1 MIRFALDEL
10 SSENGHHAFED
21 LCRELA
27 RARIV
32 SNLLPATGP
41 VAGGGDQGRDFETF
55 RTYLAGSLRFSR
67 GFIGLAS
74 ADTVVFACTLQREDL
89 SGKIKDDLTSICTQG
104 TPVDMVYFL
113 CTEPVKVSTIHDL
126 QKWATQKFGVTLEV
140 VNGQAIA
147 GLLADHDTF
156 WIARTYLHL
165 PAGLAPSPPPEEQGA
180 PAWYARLRDDWS
192 QGDRT
197 IGNFAE
203 LTQVAEGLRHATDTR
218 SARAD
223 LGDWLQLMDRAA
235 SSLEDVASLQR
246 ARYEITRA
254 TLRGTGDL
262 RPAEHHARTFFED
275 VLSLAAPGDLHDAVV
290 LLQYLDTAARI
301 GESSIS
307 TGEVRAWAA
316 TLRGHI
322 ASLLDDAA
330 SPGRRAGLLR
340 ATADLALNM
349 DVDALGEPP
358 APPEQPAGPRVHTA
372 PDDLLD
378 IEEFPAWIPLADIDL
393 AMASLLE
400 LIDVLPQAPLFPVD
414 SLARYFDMLT
424 PALVDH
430 PLYPSVRSGLDEATS
445 RQAGEASTAVRC
457 RTRAMALYRSG
468 KRLAAL
474 RELHEAKVKW
484 WHGDTARDS
493 VLAMLH
499 ISGIYSDLLLLQ
511 AAKKYALLAGFAAL
525 QADDTR
531 ARSLAPRALFQAADC
546 DYQSGAW
553 VSALRLTLVA
563 VLLQVHYTADPWN
576 LEKHRAFA
584 ATIAQAAVIKAASR
598 HRPEV
603 CGAVGRLIADMDL
616 ARETDEIASAD
627 HGFGEWDESA
637 FLAHSAQELAG
648 VPFSDISPDRVFS
661 FACLGQQWR
670 VRCKN
675 TPATVTATEE
685 LCATAQIILAEL
697 AADDPVFLSSVIEV
711 QVELGDTTAAP
722 ADLIQSLP
730 DNECA
735 RWKVTLPTV
744 PPDAPGQAD
753 LDLLGTLVI
762 MLHRSSMLPWDKF
775 TKALDKAGRLGLMN
789 RIGAVT
795 SHRTATAYFADAGE
809 PDTGVPRGTPIGD
822 PEKFSPREAAELA
835 PSSTAGPGYSQ
846 ARALDAIQARYKHSA
861 AVTRCTLPRALSD
874 PAAGALLRRLADEGR
889 PEWIVLMALANT
901 VMSHRLLTPGM
912 TSASFPGEQWTSLAQ
927 EEIRREE
934 QPGDPSPSAAEICE
948 VLPVQLNL
956 VAATIAQFW
965 GLTLN
970 QETPDFEA
978 VEALLRSRY
987 RYWAD
992 DTDHAS
998 HFG

>member
-10 SSENGHHAFED
+10 SSENGHHAFEE

-27 RARIV
+27 RARMV

-41 VAGGGDQGRDFETF
+41 VAGSGDQGRDFETF

-74 ADTVVFACTLQREDL
+74 ADTVVFACTLQRDDVR
-89 SGKIKDDLTSICTQG
+89 GKIKDDLTLICTQG
-104 TPVDMVYFL
+104 TPVHTVYFL
-113 CTEPVKVSTIHDL
+113 CSEPVKARARHDL
-126 QKWATQKFGVTLEV
+126 KDWATEKFGVTLEV
-140 VNGQAIA
+140 VDGRAIA

-165 PAGLAPSPPPEEQGA
+165 PAGLAPSPPAGEQGA
-180 PAWYARLRDDWS
+180 PAWYARLRDDWR
-192 QGDRT
+192 QGDKT

-235 SSLEDVASLQR
+235 SALVDVASLQR

-262 RPAEHHARTFFED
+262 RPAEHHAQAFFED
-275 VLSLAAPGDLHDAVV
+275 MLSLAAPGDLHDAVV

-307 TGEVRAWAA
+307 TGEVKTWAA
-316 TLRGHI
+316 TLRAHI
-322 ASLLDDAA
+322 ASLLEDAT

-340 ATADLALNM
+340 ATADLALNI
-349 DVDALGEPP
+349 DLDALGEPP

-430 PLYPSVRSGLDEATS
+430 PLYPPVRSGLDDATS

-531 ARSLAPRALFQAADC
+531 VRSLAPRALFQAADC

-553 VSALRLTLVA
+553 VSALRLTRVA

-576 LEKHRAFA
+576 LGKHRVFA
-584 ATIAQAAVIKAASR
+584 ATIVQAAVIRAASR

-603 CGAVGRLIADMDL
+603 CGPVDRLIADMGL
-616 ARETDEIASAD
+616 TQETDEIASAG
-627 HGFGEWDESA
+627 HGYGEWDESA
-637 FLAHSAQELAG
+637 FLAHSTQELAG

-661 FACLGQQWR
+661 FTCLGQQWR

-675 TPATVTATEE
+675 APAAVTATEE
-685 LCATAQIILAEL
+685 FCATAQIVLAEL

-711 QVELGDTTAAP
+711 QVELADTTAAP
-722 ADLIQSLP
+722 ADLVQSLP

-735 RWKVTLPTV
+735 RWTVTLPTV

-753 LDLLGTLVI
+753 LDLLGALVI

-775 TKALDKAGRLGLMN
+775 TTALDKAGRLGLMN
-789 RIGAVT
+789 RIAAVT
-795 SHRTATAYFADAGE
+795 SHRTATAYFAEAEE
-809 PDTGVPRGTPIGD
+809 PDTGNPWGTPIGD
-822 PEKFSPREAAELA
+822 PEEFSPREAAELA
-835 PSSTAGPGYSQ
+835 PRSTAGPGYSQ
-846 ARALDAIQARYKHSA
+846 AWALDAIQARYQHFA
-861 AVTRCTLPRALSD
+861 AVTRYTLPRALSD

-889 PEWIVLMALANT
+889 PEWIILMALANT
-901 VMSHRLLTPGM
+901 VMNHRLLKPGR
-912 TSASFPGEQWTSLAQ
+912 TSACFPGEQWKSLAQ
-927 EEIRREE
+927 KEIRREE
-934 QPGDPSPSAAEICE
+934 QPGDPSPSAAEICDA
-948 VLPVQLNL
+948 LPVQLNL
-956 VAATIAQFW
+956 VAATVAQFW

-970 QETPDFEA
+970 RETPDFEA
-978 VEALLRSRY
+978 IEALLRTRY

-998 HFG
+998 HFS

>member
-27 RARIV
+27 RARMV

-457 RTRAMALYRSG
+457 RTRAIALYRSG

-553 VSALRLTLVA
+553 VSALRLTRVA

-835 PSSTAGPGYSQ
+835 PRSTAGPGYSQ